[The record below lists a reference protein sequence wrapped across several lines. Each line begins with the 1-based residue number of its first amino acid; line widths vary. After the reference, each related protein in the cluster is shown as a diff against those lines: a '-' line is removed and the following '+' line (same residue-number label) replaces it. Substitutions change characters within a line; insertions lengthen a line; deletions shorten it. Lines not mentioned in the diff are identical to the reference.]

1 MTRGGADVADVA
13 NTERLGRGSPALP
26 DRSSAGTDIAKATMR
41 AMASAR
47 RPRVRRRRPLVERL
61 AATAV
66 ALFLVDL
73 GCVAGLL
80 FVTHDWMRGLTFGS
94 VLLLTRA
101 SQRLYRPRIRLS
113 WLDDL
118 PRSLASVTI
127 AAGACALVFAVAQ
140 VDAAA
145 VATFLRA
152 AVGFTVVNETA
163 RLLVLA
169 LLRQSR
175 RLFGLSDATLVLGAG
190 VVGRAMASAMLAAP
204 ELGLRPVGFLDPDPR
219 QGNDTDLPVLSRSR
233 SELADL
239 ILRHRVGTVVV
250 SFAANRES
258 ELVDTVITAHQMD
271 CTVLVVPRMYELHSD
286 GPDVERLQGYPLVRL
301 NPDPTSRLA
310 WWLKRLLDVTVAAA
324 AILLLSPVLALAAL
338 AVFLES
344 GRPLLFHQT
353 RIGLDS
359 RPFRI
364 HKLRSL
370 RPENESES
378 QTRWSIATDLRVGRT
393 GRFLRK
399 TSIDELPQLWN
410 ILRGEMSYVGPRPE
424 RPGFVEVFSIEH
436 ERYWARHRVPVG
448 LTGLAQVNG
457 LRGDTSIADRARFDN
472 YYIANWS
479 LWLDVRIIILTV
491 REVLRG
497 GGG

>member
-1 MTRGGADVADVA
+1 MRAQADVAGF
-13 NTERLGRGSPALP
+13 ERLGRVGPVLMEHSDDP
-26 DRSSAGTDIAKATMR
+26 DVAMETAR

-47 RPRVRRRRPLVERL
+47 RPRVRRRRPLVERV

-66 ALFLVDL
+66 ALFLLDL
-73 GCVAGLL
+73 LCVAALL
-80 FVTHDWMRGLTFGS
+80 LVIGDWWHGLTFGS
-94 VLLLTRA
+94 VFLLARA
-101 SQRLYRPRIRLS
+101 TQRLYRPRVRLS

-118 PRSLASVTI
+118 PRSLASLTI
-127 AAGACALVFAVAQ
+127 AAGTCSLVFAIAQPDVAP
-140 VDAAA
+140 VS
-145 VATFLRA
+145 TLLRA
-152 AVGFTVVNETA
+152 VVGFAVINEA
-163 RLLVLA
+163 SRLLVLA

-175 RLFGLSDATLVLGAG
+175 RRFGFSNATLVLGAG
-190 VVGRAMASAMLAAP
+190 VVGRAMATAMLAAP

-219 QGNDTDLPVLSRSR
+219 QGKDTDLPVLSTSR
-233 SELADL
+233 SDLADV
-239 ILRHRVGTVVV
+239 IMKHRVGTVVV
-250 SFAANRES
+250 SFAATREA

-286 GPDVERLQGYPLVRL
+286 GLDVERLQGYPLVRL
-301 NPDPTSRLA
+301 NPDPTSRLD
-310 WWLKRLLDVTVAAA
+310 WWFKRLLDFTVAAIA
-324 AILLLSPVLALAAL
+324 MILLSPVFALGALAIL
-338 AVFLES
+338 LES
-344 GRPLLFHQT
+344 GRPVLFHQT
-353 RIGLDS
+353 RVGLDS

-370 RPENESES
+370 RPEDESES
-378 QTRWSIATDLRVGRT
+378 QNRWSIATDLRVGKV

-410 ILRGEMSYVGPRPE
+410 ILRGEMSFVGPRPE

-479 LWLDVRIIILTV
+479 LWLDVRILILTI